1 MSQYFSKTIYQAS
14 FFERFLAATGIVLSI
29 VGSSFVWL
37 YNPSNVNFFPVCPL
51 YSLTGIA
58 CPGCGLTRGFHALF
72 HGDVLTALDYN
83 ALLPFYA
90 LIFGY
95 FFASLVFVIFK
106 GRGLSSN
113 IFRPKLIWSFLA
125 ISLVFAVVRNLPVY
139 PFSVLYP

>member
-1 MSQYFSKTIYQAS
+1 MQTEK
-14 FFERFLAATGIVLSI
+14 RFVSDNAVAQRISAAASI
-29 VGSSFVWL
+29 VAMIGGAVVVW
-37 YNPSNVNFFPVCPL
+37 YFNPSNVNFLPVCPL
-51 YSLTGIA
+51 YSMTGIA

-90 LIFGY
+90 LIFSY
-95 FFASLVFVIFK
+95 FFASLVFVVFK
-106 GRGLSSN
+106 GRGLSIN

-125 ISLVFAVVRNLPVY
+125 ISLVFAIVRNLPVY

>member
-1 MSQYFSKTIYQAS
+1 MQTEK
-14 FFERFLAATGIVLSI
+14 RFVSDNAVAQRILAAASI
-29 VGSSFVWL
+29 AAISGGAAVVW
-37 YNPSNVNFFPVCPL
+37 YFNPSSVNFLPVCPL

-72 HGDVLTALDYN
+72 HGDIFTALDYN

-90 LIFGY
+90 FIFGY
-95 FFASLVFVIFK
+95 FFVSLIFVIFK
-106 GRGLSSN
+106 GRGLSFN

-125 ISLVFAVVRNLPVY
+125 LALVFAVVRNLPVY

>member
-1 MSQYFSKTIYQAS
+1 MAEANSKIERLLAAAGVSAVGVGS
-14 FFERFLAATGIVLSI
+14 FF
-29 VGSSFVWL
+29 VWY

-58 CPGCGLTRGFHALF
+58 CPGCGLTRAFHALF

-83 ALLPFYA
+83 ALLPFFT

-95 FFASLVFVIFK
+95 LLISMFLVAVK
-106 GRGLSSN
+106 GRGLSFK
-113 IFRPKLIWSFLA
+113 IFRPKMLWSFFA
-125 ISLVFAVVRNLPVY
+125 IAIVFAVVRNLPVY